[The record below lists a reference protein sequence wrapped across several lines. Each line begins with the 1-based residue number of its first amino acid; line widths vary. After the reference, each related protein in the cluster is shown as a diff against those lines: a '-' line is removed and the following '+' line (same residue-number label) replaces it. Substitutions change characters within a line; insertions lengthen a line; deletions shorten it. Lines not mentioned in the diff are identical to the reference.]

1 LKEKQNRKTAFFDRS
16 FLFISA
22 IPEKEKEPTTPFSP
36 GAMFI
41 FSPLILS
48 EI

>member
-1 LKEKQNRKTAFFDRS
+1 MQNRETLFSDRS
-16 FLFISA
+16 IRFIST
-22 IPEKEKEPTTPFSP
+22 IPEKEKEPATPFSP